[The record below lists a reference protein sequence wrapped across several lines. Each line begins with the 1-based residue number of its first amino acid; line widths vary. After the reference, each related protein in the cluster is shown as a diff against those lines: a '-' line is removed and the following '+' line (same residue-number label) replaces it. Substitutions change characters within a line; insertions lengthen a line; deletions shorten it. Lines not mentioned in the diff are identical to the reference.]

1 LVALVVMAC
10 RSQPD
15 GAAVGPAAAWVAE
28 PVPQLGPV
36 VARVAENPIFA
47 EEVRAQAQRTGKPP
61 AEALQELVTFHLLAE
76 RARERELAG
85 TVLQSQVPPALLVQ
99 RLLEREFEPTVQP
112 DQLTESELRA
122 VYEQVKERFV
132 HPRVV
137 RVALLSV
144 YPRRGK
150 DKDAARAVARQ
161 TAQALFAE
169 VSRRPDRS
177 ADDFATLQKDPA
189 WASRNVGFA
198 RIWQGPDERF
208 GPLRAPQGAA
218 IARLRKPGD
227 TTPLLEDDGA
237 FHLARYMEEVPA
249 KNVSFEQA
257 RQDLRAEYQPRWRR
271 EKFERF
277 STRMVEK
284 HRIEIFTDRLLA
296 RPPPP

>member
-1 LVALVVMAC
+1 LVALAGVAC
-10 RSQPD
+10 RSQHDSAP
-15 GAAVGPAAAWVAE
+15 VGPTTAWVAE
-28 PVPQLGPV
+28 TVPQLGPV

-61 AEALQELVTFHLLAE
+61 AEALQDLVTFHLLAE
-76 RARERELAG
+76 RARERGLAQ
-85 TVLQSQVPPALLVQ
+85 TVRRPEVPSALLVQ

-112 DQLTESELRA
+112 DQMSEQELRA
-122 VYEQVKERFV
+122 VYEQIKDRYV

-144 YPRRGK
+144 YPRRGQ
-150 DKDAARAVARQ
+150 DKEAARAAARE

-177 ADDFATLQKDPA
+177 AEAFASLQKEPA
-189 WASRNVGFA
+189 WSSRNVSFG
-198 RIWQGPDERF
+198 RIWQGPDERY
-208 GPLRAPQGAA
+208 GPLAAPEGAA

-227 TTPLLEDDGA
+227 TTPLMDDHGA
-237 FHLARYMEEVPA
+237 YHLARYIEEAPA

-257 RQDLRAEYQPRWRR
+257 RQELRTEYYPRWRR

-277 STRMVEK
+277 SARLAESHKIEAFVERALTRP
-284 HRIEIFTDRLLA
+284 A
-296 RPPPP
+296 P